1 MQQRPF
7 APRPVHPG
15 RFVLALLAVFF
26 LLLLAFAP
34 SLAGA
39 ADASDEAEPGQQA
52 ERVKVGDEALDFT
65 LESLEGETYRLS
77 DLEGEKQV
85 ILIFFRGAW

>member
-7 APRPVHPG
+7 APRPLQSG
-15 RFVLALLAVFF
+15 RVTFALLAGFFVF
-26 LLLLAFAP
+26 LLGVAP
-34 SLAGA
+34 SV
-39 ADASDEAEPGQQA
+39 ADPSYEPAPAQKA
-52 ERVKVGDEALDFT
+52 ERVKVGDQALDFT

>member
-1 MQQRPF
+1 MS
-7 APRPVHPG
+7 
-15 RFVLALLAVFF
+15 ALLAVFF
-26 LLLLAFAP
+26 LFLLAFAP
-34 SLAGA
+34 SPAGA
-39 ADASDEAEPGQQA
+39 ADPTDDAEPAQQA
-52 ERVKVGDEALDFT
+52 ERVMVGDEALDFT

>member
-1 MQQRPF
+1 M
-7 APRPVHPG
+7 
-15 RFVLALLAVFF
+15 
-26 LLLLAFAP
+26 
-34 SLAGA
+34 
-39 ADASDEAEPGQQA
+39 

-77 DLEGEKQV
+77 DLKGKKQV